1 MSTSHPLRFGL
12 LGAGH
17 IAGKMGKTLA
27 FLAKEGCV
35 ETYAVASR
43 DLAKSEKLR
52 AEHGFAKAFGSY
64 EEMLADGNVDAVYV
78 ATPNSLHA
86 SQVKMCLAAGKHVLC
101 EKPFTL
107 KTSEAAE
114 LFAEA
119 KSRGLFLMEALWT
132 RFMPAVGLIRDV
144 IASGEIGEPR
154 FLNGIFALD
163 LAWKDRVTDPKLG
176 GGALLD
182 LGIYPINFA
191 DMFFGLAG
199 AEVSSAAVL
208 SPEGVDDQSVITL
221 KYPDGRMA
229 SLSTSMTA
237 AYGTTSRIAGTKGCI
252 DMPMLT
258 TCQEFTVKVGRD
270 GAERK
275 VACPFDCNGY
285 EYEVR
290 AMAEAIRQGRTECNE
305 MPPSKTLEITAFM
318 EKLRAGWG
326 CAV

>member
-1 MSTSHPLRFGL
+1 MDASHPLRFGL
-12 LGAGH
+12 MGAGH
-17 IAGKMGKTLA
+17 IAGKMGRTLA
-27 FLAKEGCV
+27 FLAKEG
-35 ETYAVASR
+35 EIEPYAVASR
-43 DLAKSEKLR
+43 DFAKAEKLR

-64 EEMLADGNVDAVYV
+64 AEMLADPDVDAVYV
-78 ATPNSLHA
+78 ATPNSLHFTHA
-86 SQVKMCLAAGKHVLC
+86 KTCLAAGKHVLC

-107 KTSEAAE
+107 KTSEAEE

-119 KSRGLFLMEALWT
+119 RARGLLLMEALWT
-132 RFMPAVGLIRDV
+132 RFMPAAGLIREI

-163 LAWKDRVTDPKLG
+163 LAWKDRVSRPELG

-182 LGIYPINFA
+182 LGIYTINFA

-208 SPEGVDDQSVITL
+208 SPDGVDDQSVIVL
-221 KYPDGRMA
+221 KYQDGRMA
-229 SLSTSMTA
+229 SLATSMTA
-237 AYGTTSRIAGTKGCI
+237 SYGTSSRIAGTKGCI

-258 TCQEFTVKVGRD
+258 ACQEFTVKVGRD
-270 GAERK
+270 GAERR

-290 AMAEAIRQGRTECNE
+290 AMASAIRQGCTECPA

-318 EKLRAGWG
+318 EKLRARWG